1 MGRYHLGALHL
12 GYEELVAIEDLPAAR
27 NEIIYQDKQLVVSR
41 TRKPDGLRFAGEI
54 DSSNAH
60 AITQSLAA
68 RAPAEGDVHLDVTSL
83 IFIDI
88 SGIRAIVSAAENL
101 GDGRRIL
108 LHGLPAQL
116 AHVMSIVGWAEAP
129 TLAIC
134 EGDHE

>member
-1 MGRYHLGALHL
+1 MV
-12 GYEELVAIEDLPAAR
+12 EEPGPCRPGSPNWINVPLDASTRSRFDWRADVDLTKAWVD
-27 NEIIYQDKQLVVSR
+27 ITS
-41 TRKPDGLRFAGEI
+41 
-54 DSSNAH
+54 AH

-68 RAPAEGDVHLDVTSL
+68 RPAAEGDVHLDVTSL

-88 SGIRAIVSAAENL
+88 SGIRAIVSAAEKL
-101 GDGRRIL
+101 GEGRRIL

-116 AHVMSIVGWAEAP
+116 ARVMSIVGWAEAP